1 MNKINFFLSSN
12 FFERLNPFFSR
23 KLFKI
28 FKIFFIETKLNSL
41 PENSYKIE
49 EKLIDELE
57 SIYLDPNIEKIPY
70 ISYPDLINLLLV
82 IKKENQDLNFCDYG
96 GGNLN
101 LYNYLNK
108 KFFKLKY
115 FFYDQQKIVNIVKE
129 FKIKKNINNVFIDK
143 EKIDDSLDIVY
154 FGSSLQYI
162 ENYEQVISNFLNS
175 KYILIA
181 QTPFFSAP
189 KDVNKVVLK
198 QINMHPKI
206 NYLYMINL
214 NNFIKF
220 MNNNNFKLKNKSLNK
235 VTKFMNFKNFDN
247 RYKDLDMYDL
257 LFERSIK

>member
-1 MNKINFFLSSN
+1 MNIVNLFFSSV
-12 FFERLNPFFSR
+12 FFDRLNPFFSR

-28 FKIFFIETKLNSL
+28 FKIFFIETKLNSF
-41 PENSYKIE
+41 PQNNYKIE

-57 SIYLDPNIEKIPY
+57 AIYLDTDIKKAPY
-70 ISYPDLINLLLV
+70 ISYPDLLNLLLV
-82 IKKENQDLNFCDYG
+82 IKKDDQILNFCDYG

-101 LYNYLNK
+101 LYNYLNR
-108 KFFKLKY
+108 KFIKLKY
-115 FFYDQQKIVNIVKE
+115 FFYDQQKVVNIVKD
-129 FKIKKNINNVFIDK
+129 FKIKKNLDNLFIDE
-143 EKIDDSLDIVY
+143 EKINDSLDIVY

-162 ENYEQVISNFLNS
+162 ENYEQIINNLLNS

-189 KDVNKVVLK
+189 KDVDKVVLK

-220 MNNNNFKLKNKSLNK
+220 MNDNNYKLKNKSLNK
-235 VTKFMNFKNFDN
+235 VTKFMNFKNFDEK
-247 RYKDLDMYDL
+247 YKDLDMYDL
-257 LFERSIK
+257 LFEKSIK

>member
-1 MNKINFFLSSN
+1 MNTVNLFLNSVFFDK
-12 FFERLNPFFSR
+12 LNPFFSR

-41 PENSYKIE
+41 PKNNYKIE

-57 SIYLDPNIEKIPY
+57 EIYLHPRIEKTPY
-70 ISYPDLINLLLV
+70 MSYSELLNLLLD
-82 IKKENQDLNFCDYG
+82 IKKESQTLNFCDYG

-115 FFYDQQKIVNIVKE
+115 FFYDQQKVIDIIRD
-129 FKIKKNINNVFIDK
+129 FKIKKNINNLFLDE
-143 EKIDDSLDIVY
+143 EKINDSLDMVY

-162 ENYEQVISNFLNS
+162 ENYEQVINNFLKS

-181 QTPFFSAP
+181 QTPFFSEP
-189 KDVNKVVLK
+189 KSVNKVVLK

-220 MNNNNFKLKNKSLNK
+220 MNDNNYKLKNKSLNK
-235 VTKFMNFKNFDN
+235 VTKFLNFKNFDN
-247 RYKDLDMYDL
+247 KYKDLDMYDL
-257 LFERSIK
+257 LFERSI

>member
-1 MNKINFFLSSN
+1 MINSFLNSVFFD
-12 FFERLNPFFSR
+12 RLNPFFSR

-28 FKIFFIETKLNSL
+28 FKIFFIKTELNSL
-41 PENSYKIE
+41 PANNYKIE
-49 EKLIDELE
+49 EKLVDELE
-57 SIYLDPNIEKIPY
+57 AIYFNSNIEKVPY
-70 ISYPDLINLLLV
+70 MSYSDLLNLLLM
-82 IKKENQDLNFCDYG
+82 IKKENQTLSFCDYG

-115 FFYDQQKIVNIVKE
+115 FFYDQKEVVNIIKD
-129 FKIKKNINNVFIDK
+129 FKIKKNINNLFID
-143 EKIDDSLDIVY
+143 EKKINDTLDLVY

-162 ENYEQVISNFLNS
+162 ENYEQVIKDFFNS
-175 KYILIA
+175 RYILIS
-181 QTPFFSAP
+181 QTPFFNEP
-189 KDVNKVVLK
+189 KSVHKVVLK

-220 MNNNNFKLKNKSLNK
+220 MRDNNYKLKNKSLNK
-235 VTKFMNFKNFDN
+235 VTKFMNLKNFSN
-247 RYKDLDMYDL
+247 KYKDLDMYDL